1 MDGQLKHNAPISAF
15 GSEVNA
21 LDFFVRSIIRN
32 SISTAIPVVVTE
44 VTRNGASG
52 RAEYVS
58 AMPLIT
64 QTDADGNAIEA
75 VPIPKLPF
83 FRLQHGTAAIVCD
96 PVIGDVGLAV
106 FAQSDVS
113 NNNGS
118 ITPAPPATF
127 RCFDMSDGFYL
138 GGFFGKKPETF
149 IHIEQSGEINI
160 TCKNANIN
168 ASKVSIKAS
177 STEITSTTKIN
188 GTLTVMGDVTASGIS
203 LNSHTH
209 PCGSGNTGT
218 PQ

>member
-15 GSEVNA
+15 GSEINA

-32 SISTAIPVVVTE
+32 SVSTAIPVVVTE
-44 VTRNGASG
+44 VTRSGTSG

-58 AMPLIT
+58 AMPLVT

-96 PVIGDVGLAV
+96 PVVGDVGLAI

-118 ITPAPPATF
+118 TTPAPPATF

-138 GGFFGKKPETF
+138 GGFFGKTPNTF
-149 IHIEQSGEINI
+149 IHIDQSG
-160 TCKNANIN
+160 A
-168 ASKVSIKAS
+168 VDIKATKVTITAS
-177 STEITSTTKIN
+177 NTEITSTTKIN
-188 GTLTVMGDVTASGIS
+188 GTLTVSGDVMAAGIS
-203 LNSHTH
+203 LDNHTH